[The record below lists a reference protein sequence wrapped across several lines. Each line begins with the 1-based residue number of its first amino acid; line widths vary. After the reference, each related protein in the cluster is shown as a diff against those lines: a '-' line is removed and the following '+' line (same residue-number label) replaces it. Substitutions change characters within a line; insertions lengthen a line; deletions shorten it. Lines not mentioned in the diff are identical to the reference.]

1 MSAARSLAH
10 SAWIAMLVLLL
21 GLAPFIH
28 GHLGQPLLQGWH
40 VHPQVVAAAQPAGAT
55 TSTPHATGFALDQP
69 ETADVEVAAGI
80 VSARLQPISPAAV
93 FPADDVPTLA
103 AFLQVVAAAPSAA
116 IASALQQASETAAS
130 RLRHGLPPPAQAPPS
145 FAFHA

>member
-10 SAWIAMLVLLL
+10 SAWFAMLVLLL

-55 TSTPHATGFALDQP
+55 GFALDQP

-80 VSARLQPISPAAV
+80 VSARLQPITPAAV

-116 IASALQQASETAAS
+116 IAPALPQASETAAS

-145 FAFHA
+145 FAVHA